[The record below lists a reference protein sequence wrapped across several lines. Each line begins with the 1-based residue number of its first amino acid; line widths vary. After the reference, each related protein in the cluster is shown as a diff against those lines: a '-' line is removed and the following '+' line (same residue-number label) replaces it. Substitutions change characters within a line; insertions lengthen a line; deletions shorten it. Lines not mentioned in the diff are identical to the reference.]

1 MAQNNFDKL
10 YNKYNVPVPR
20 YTSYPTVPDWDTQN
34 WNADLWKNKVK
45 EAFNLYNSSDGLSL
59 YIHLPF
65 CESLCTY
72 CGCNTRITKN
82 HAVEIPYI
90 QTVLKELDLYIA
102 LWEDLP
108 ELKEIHLGGG
118 TPTFF
123 SAQNLQILLNGIY
136 ERCFLKEDFSL
147 SFEAHPANT
156 SAEHLLI
163 LSNLGSKRL
172 SLGVQDFD
180 EKIQKVI
187 NRKQSFE
194 DVKRVVIEARNLN
207 YESVNL
213 DLIYGLP
220 FQTLQSINA
229 TIDKVL
235 ELMPER
241 IAFYSYAHV
250 PWKHPGQRAY
260 SEKDLPTNEEKR
272 ALYDL
277 GKEKLLQ
284 AGYIEIGMDHF
295 ALPQDELYE
304 AKNKGKLH
312 RNFMGYI
319 VQQSR
324 FLIGLGV
331 SSISDV
337 HFAYAQ
343 NVKTVEEYKML
354 IQSNQFALEKGHIML
369 DKEIVTR
376 KNIHQVLCNKNIP
389 LAIIETLDKNVLNNF
404 KTQIVQMEK
413 EGIIAYNCQTGEYE
427 VLAQGAPFIR
437 NIAALFDHKQ
447 LQQINQQKFSSSI

>member
-1 MAQNNFDKL
+1 MAQNNFEKL

-34 WNADLWKNKVK
+34 WNTEQWKKKVK
-45 EAFNLYNSSDGLSL
+45 DAFKLYNSSDGLSL

-82 HAVEIPYI
+82 HGVEIPYI

-156 SAEHLLI
+156 SAEHLQI

-220 FQTLQSINA
+220 FQTLLSINA

-260 SEKDLPTNEEKR
+260 SEKDLPSNEEKR

-354 IQSNQFALEKGHIML
+354 IQSNQFALEKGHIMT

-389 LAIIETLDKNVLNNF
+389 SAIIETLDENVLNNF
-404 KTQIVQMEK
+404 KTQIIQMEK
-413 EGIIAYNCQTGEYE
+413 EGIIAYNCATEEYL
-427 VLAQGAPFIR
+427 VQAQGAPFIR
-437 NIAALFDHKQ
+437 NIAALFDDKQ
-447 LQQINQQKFSSSI
+447 LKQINQQKFSSSI

>member
-1 MAQNNFDKL
+1 MATINTDKL

-34 WNADLWKNKVK
+34 WNVNIWKNKVK
-45 EAFNLYNSSDGLSL
+45 EAFNLYNSTDGLSL

-82 HAVEIPYI
+82 HSVEIPYI

-102 LWEDLP
+102 LWETLP

-123 SAQNLQILLNGIY
+123 SAENLEVLLNGIF

-156 SAEHLLI
+156 TFEHLQI
-163 LSNLGSKRL
+163 LNNLGSKRL

-194 DVKRVVIEARNLN
+194 DVKNVVDNARKLN
-207 YESVNL
+207 YQSVNL

-220 FQTLQSINA
+220 FQTLKSIEK
-229 TIDKVL
+229 TVDKVI

-260 SEKDLPTNEEKR
+260 SEKDLPSNEEKR

-277 GKEKLLQ
+277 GKEKLLK

-295 ALPQDELYE
+295 ALPQDELFE

-312 RNFMGYI
+312 RNFMGYV

-354 IQSNQFALEKGHIML
+354 IQSNQFALEKGHVML
-369 DKEIVTR
+369 KKEIVTR

-389 LAIIETLDKNVLNNF
+389 LSIIETLDNNLLENF
-404 KTQIVQMEK
+404 KTQILEMET
-413 EGIIAYNCQTGEYE
+413 EGIIGYNASNGEYC
-427 VLAQGAPFIR
+427 VLPQGAPFIR
-437 NIAALFDHKQ
+437 NIAALLDDKQ
-447 LQQINQQKFSSSI
+447 LETKKQQKFSSSI

>member
-20 YTSYPTVPDWDTQN
+20 YTSYPTVPDWDTKN

-82 HAVEIPYI
+82 HSVEIPYI

-220 FQTLQSINA
+220 FQTLQSINV

-260 SEKDLPTNEEKR
+260 GEKDLPTNEEKR

-354 IQSNQFALEKGHIML
+354 IQSNQFALEKGHIMT

-389 LAIIETLDKNVLNNF
+389 LAIIETLDENVLNNF

-413 EGIIAYNCQTGEYE
+413 EGIIAYNCENGEYE